1 MIKNITLTSSLLSAQ
16 CLPAIS
22 SEDAH
27 KIDMQIFQNEASG
40 REDLLVF
47 WSQYEPF
54 PSLGIGHNIWFP
66 KGRIFS
72 YTEQFPLL
80 CDFLQKYGIQ
90 LPAWL
95 QEARKDGAPWA
106 SRTEFLRDA
115 KRVQELRDL
124 LKSTVDLQTYFM
136 IERLEEKL
144 ILIIESAPLEQRELI
159 VQTSALLK
167 STTLGIYALIDYLN
181 FKGDGLNP
189 KEESRGERWGLA
201 QVLLDM
207 PDDLNQENIH
217 KAFTVSAAK
226 ILLRLVENSAPD
238 YQRVKFLKGWI
249 NRVSSY
255 ANTTLF

>member
-1 MIKNITLTSSLLSAQ
+1 MIKNITLTSSLLSAH
-16 CLPAIS
+16 CLPAINA
-22 SEDAH
+22 EDAH
-27 KIDMQIFQNEASG
+27 KIGMQIFQNEASG

-66 KGRIFS
+66 QGRIFS

-80 CDFLQKYGIQ
+80 CDFLEKYGIQ

-95 QEARKDGAPWA
+95 HEARKHGAPWA
-106 SRTEFLRDA
+106 SRDEFLQDTR
-115 KRVQELRDL
+115 RVQELRNL
-124 LKSTVDLQTYFM
+124 LKSTIDVQTYFM

-144 ILIIESAPLEQRELI
+144 LVIIQEAPFEKQER
-159 VQTSALLK
+159 VAHVSALLK
-167 STTLGIYALIDYLN
+167 STTLGMYALIDYLN
-181 FKGDGLNP
+181 LKGDGLNP
-189 KEESRGERWGLA
+189 KEESNGERWGLA

-207 PDDLNQENIH
+207 PDDLNYENVH
-217 KAFTVSAAK
+217 KAFTISAAK

-238 YQRVKFLKGWI
+238 YQRVKWLKGWI